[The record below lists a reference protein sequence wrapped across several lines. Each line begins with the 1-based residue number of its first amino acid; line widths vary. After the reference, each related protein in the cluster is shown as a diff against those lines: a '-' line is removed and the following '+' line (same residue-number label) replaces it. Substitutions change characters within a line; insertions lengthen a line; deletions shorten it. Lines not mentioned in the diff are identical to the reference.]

1 MSTNAAGVTG
11 KVQFPIA
18 IGNNLNPVGSSAS
31 RALAVIR
38 SDAERPLTIPD
49 PCMSAAPQTAAPA
62 AFAGAFFGCLVTL
75 HFSAFGVMPEIASA
89 LVTTLLGGQ
98 LLITRSTILSAREF
112 VPAVYGGAFG
122 GMTSVLWLSGMGSE
136 HPDLSVV
143 GLFISLSVFCGLAF
157 SAVAI
162 FDAYAGRRWTHGYG
176 GRSGAIATVAC
187 VLFVQ
192 LAALAGADDGLFHIA
207 REELAD
213 FNVGS
218 LAPVIAACLSGTVV
232 TLLVL
237 RRARVAAADLA
248 DRTFVAS
255 AVALIGLLV
264 VHRMSPTDARL
275 LEAYYAGCFLGMSS
289 RERLNGWIET
299 VLGAIV
305 LAGLIIQVRIFLPG
319 IGGGLGLAAFVT
331 VAILVI
337 LKQFTRFVLP
347 INRSENM
354 ATQLPIVR
362 NRFEHRV
369 PSPPSERRRNARGG
383 ISWRPVAVIASL
395 AVVAALIGGLIW
407 PAQLASKKAIA
418 VATTSVS
425 AGEVATPDPAAP
437 QAELRSSAIDA
448 VPAPAADPGSGSMPG
463 ENTPRENKSSEI
475 ATDISAASTVGL
487 RLSSAVVDEPAAAPE
502 ESKTA
507 ELVTSQPNTSE
518 PKTSEPKIAESK
530 VAEPMTADA
539 NTVPPVTSD
548 VIAARGPALGEPQK
562 DDDSFARDALFREY
576 LRWRAARVSAVTS
589 STRQTAAKNHH
600 HVRPLAGIA
609 TPPANPPPRSEH
621 PLSSA
626 QTPSVTSPMPRP
638 RRPHP
643 GNPQTHAAIEPATPA
658 PAASSPSF

>member
-1 MSTNAAGVTG
+1 
-11 KVQFPIA
+11 
-18 IGNNLNPVGSSAS
+18 
-31 RALAVIR
+31 
-38 SDAERPLTIPD
+38 
-49 PCMSAAPQTAAPA
+49 
-62 AFAGAFFGCLVTL
+62 
-75 HFSAFGVMPEIASA
+75 
-89 LVTTLLGGQ
+89 
-98 LLITRSTILSAREF
+98 
-112 VPAVYGGAFG
+112 
-122 GMTSVLWLSGMGSE
+122 MGSE
-136 HPDLSVV
+136 HPDLWVV
-143 GLFISLSVFCGLAF
+143 GLFISLSVVCGLAF

-162 FDAYAGRRWTHGYG
+162 FDAYGGRRWTHGYG

-187 VLFVQ
+187 LLFIQ
-192 LAALAGADDGLFHIA
+192 LAALAGADDGLFHA
-207 REELAD
+207 AGADLA
-213 FNVGS
+213 NVNFAS
-218 LAPVIAACLSGTVV
+218 LAPLIAACLTGTVV

-299 VLGAIV
+299 ILGAIV

-331 VAILVI
+331 VAILVAM
-337 LKQFTRFVLP
+337 KQFTRLVLP
-347 INRSENM
+347 INRSKNM
-354 ATQLPIVR
+354 ATQLPIVPS
-362 NRFEHRV
+362 RFEHRV

-425 AGEVATPDPAAP
+425 AGEVATADPAASR
-437 QAELRSSAIDA
+437 AEERSGAIDGA
-448 VPAPAADPGSGSMPG
+448 PAPAADPGSGSMPAS

-475 ATDISAASTVGL
+475 ATDISAASTAGL
-487 RLSSAVVDEPAAAPE
+487 RLSSALVDEPAAAPE
-502 ESKTA
+502 ESRTA
-507 ELVTSQPNTSE
+507 ELVTSQPNISE

-548 VIAARGPALGEPQK
+548 VIAARGPLGEPQK

-609 TPPANPPPRSEH
+609 TPPANPQPRSEH
-621 PLSSA
+621 PSSSA
-626 QTPSVTSPMPRP
+626 QTPSVTSPMPHP